1 MSEHMFIGV
10 LSSFEV
16 TIVEPAVSN
25 VKHFRPCGTISMIA
39 SIEEP
44 NNQSHLEP
52 Y

>member
-16 TIVEPAVSN
+16 TIVEPAISN
-25 VKHFRPCGTISMIA
+25 VKHFGPGGIISIIA

-44 NNQSHLEP
+44 NNQSHLGP
-52 Y
+52 C